1 MGIHNSSNLSTERR
15 VVNHHTFK
23 LIMKAFMTV
32 CALLAASAHA
42 DSQVFM
48 GRPQFYHQYLQPQVG
63 FSTYGYGMPSYGMV
77 MPNYYHPRTFIKRE
91 ADADMPYEV
100 RSKMTTSPLSR
111 QEYKVQVDQMGNGQS
126 YQHVERQQDMYSD
139 LMMRDRQM
147 MDRQRMM
154 DRNQQRMDMDRE
166 RMMEREQQRMD
177 MDRQRMMYD
186 MDRQRKMDRD
196 QYMMDKERQRM
207 DMDRQMMDLN
217 RERMMDMRNMDEDRM
232 DRYMDQQMDQGNNNQ
247 MIQTHRMMIKRE
259 ALSDPAFTYTVMA
272 EHPSTSNQMMSSS
285 VYQLPLVRQNMNLRQ
300 MTMKQIHPDGA
311 FSFVRQPVNF
321 PSTTSLYNMLNR
333 IRPAVAMF

>member
-42 DSQVFM
+42 DSQMFV

-77 MPNYYHPRTFIKRE
+77 MPSYYHPRTFIKRE

-139 LMMRDRQM
+139 LMV
-147 MDRQRMM
+147 
-154 DRNQQRMDMDRE
+154 
-166 RMMEREQQRMD
+166 
-177 MDRQRMMYD
+177 
-186 MDRQRKMDRD
+186 
-196 QYMMDKERQRM
+196 
-207 DMDRQMMDLN
+207 MDRQMMDLN
-217 RERMMDMRNMDEDRM
+217 RERMMDMRKMDEDRM
-232 DRYMDQQMDQGNNNQ
+232 DRYMDQQMDQGNNQ

-285 VYQLPLVRQNMNLRQ
+285 LYQLPLARQNMNLRQ

>member
-1 MGIHNSSNLSTERR
+1 MG
-15 VVNHHTFK
+15 
-23 LIMKAFMTV
+23 
-32 CALLAASAHA
+32 
-42 DSQVFM
+42 VFM

-63 FSTYGYGMPSYGMV
+63 YSTYGYGMASYGMV
-77 MPNYYHPRTFIKRE
+77 MPNYYSAAHPRTFIKRE
-91 ADADMPYEV
+91 AEADMPYEV

-111 QEYKVQVDQMGNGQS
+111 QGYKVQVDQMGNGQS

-139 LMMRDRQM
+139 QM

-154 DRNQQRMDMDRE
+154 DKNQQRMDIDRE
-166 RMMEREQQRMD
+166 RMMDNLDRQRMMDREQQRMD
-177 MDRQRMMYD
+177 MDRQRM
-186 MDRQRKMDRD
+186 MDRD

-217 RERMMDMRNMDEDRM
+217 RERMMDMRNMDEGRM
-232 DRYMDQQMDQGNNNQ
+232 ERYMDQQMDQGNNQ

-272 EHPSTSNQMMSSS
+272 EHPSTSNQKMSSS
-285 VYQLPLVRQNMNLRQ
+285 VYQLPLARQNTNLRQ

-321 PSTTSLYNMLNR
+321 PSTTS
-333 IRPAVAMF
+333 

>member
-42 DSQVFM
+42 DSHVFM

-63 FSTYGYGMPSYGMV
+63 FSTYGYGMPAYGMV

-126 YQHVERQQDMYSD
+126 YQHVERQQDMYSN

-154 DRNQQRMDMDRE
+154 DRK
-166 RMMEREQQRMD
+166 QQRMD

-217 RERMMDMRNMDEDRM
+217 RERMMDMRNIDEDRM
-232 DRYMDQQMDQGNNNQ
+232 DRYMDQQMDQGNNQ

-272 EHPSTSNQMMSSS
+272 EHPSTSKQMMSSS
-285 VYQLPLVRQNMNLRQ
+285 VYQLPLARQNMNLRQ

-321 PSTTSLYNMLNR
+321 PSTPSLYNMLNR

>member
-1 MGIHNSSNLSTERR
+1 
-15 VVNHHTFK
+15 
-23 LIMKAFMTV
+23 
-32 CALLAASAHA
+32 
-42 DSQVFM
+42 
-48 GRPQFYHQYLQPQVG
+48 
-63 FSTYGYGMPSYGMV
+63 
-77 MPNYYHPRTFIKRE
+77 
-91 ADADMPYEV
+91 
-100 RSKMTTSPLSR
+100 
-111 QEYKVQVDQMGNGQS
+111 MGNGQS

-139 LMMRDRQM
+139 LMMRDQM

-154 DRNQQRMDMDRE
+154 DRN
-166 RMMEREQQRMD
+166 QQRMD

-186 MDRQRKMDRD
+186 MDRQRKMDRY
-196 QYMMDKERQRM
+196 QYMMDKEGQRM

-232 DRYMDQQMDQGNNNQ
+232 DRYMDQQMDQGNNQ

-285 VYQLPLVRQNMNLRQ
+285 VYQLPLARQNMNLRQ
-300 MTMKQIHPDGA
+300 MTMKQIRPDGA

-333 IRPAVAMF
+333 IRP

>member
-1 MGIHNSSNLSTERR
+1 MDIDRERMMDNL
-15 VVNHHTFK
+15 
-23 LIMKAFMTV
+23 
-32 CALLAASAHA
+32 
-42 DSQVFM
+42 
-48 GRPQFYHQYLQPQVG
+48 
-63 FSTYGYGMPSYGMV
+63 
-77 MPNYYHPRTFIKRE
+77 
-91 ADADMPYEV
+91 
-100 RSKMTTSPLSR
+100 
-111 QEYKVQVDQMGNGQS
+111 
-126 YQHVERQQDMYSD
+126 
-139 LMMRDRQM
+139 
-147 MDRQRMM
+147 DRQRMM
-154 DRNQQRMDMDRE
+154 DRNQQRMDMDRQ
-166 RMMEREQQRMD
+166 RMMDREQQRMD

-186 MDRQRKMDRD
+186 MDRQRMMDRD

-217 RERMMDMRNMDEDRM
+217 RERMMDMRNMDEGRM
-232 DRYMDQQMDQGNNNQ
+232 DRYVDQQMDQGNNQ

-285 VYQLPLVRQNMNLRQ
+285 VYQLPLARQNMNLRQ

>member
-1 MGIHNSSNLSTERR
+1 
-15 VVNHHTFK
+15 
-23 LIMKAFMTV
+23 
-32 CALLAASAHA
+32 
-42 DSQVFM
+42 
-48 GRPQFYHQYLQPQVG
+48 
-63 FSTYGYGMPSYGMV
+63 
-77 MPNYYHPRTFIKRE
+77 
-91 ADADMPYEV
+91 
-100 RSKMTTSPLSR
+100 
-111 QEYKVQVDQMGNGQS
+111 
-126 YQHVERQQDMYSD
+126 
-139 LMMRDRQM
+139 
-147 MDRQRMM
+147 MM

-166 RMMEREQQRMD
+166 RMMDNLE
-177 MDRQRMMYD
+177 
-186 MDRQRKMDRD
+186 
-196 QYMMDKERQRM
+196 QYMMDKEKRQRM

-232 DRYMDQQMDQGNNNQ
+232 DRYMDQQMDQSNNQ

-285 VYQLPLVRQNMNLRQ
+285 IYQLPLARQNMNLRQ

>member
-1 MGIHNSSNLSTERR
+1 
-15 VVNHHTFK
+15 
-23 LIMKAFMTV
+23 MTV

-77 MPNYYHPRTFIKRE
+77 MPNYYTAAHPRTFIKRE
-91 ADADMPYEV
+91 AEADMPYEV

-139 LMMRDRQM
+139 QMRDQM

-154 DRNQQRMDMDRE
+154 DRNQQRMDIDRE
-166 RMMEREQQRMD
+166 RMMDNLDRQRMMDREQQRMD

-186 MDRQRKMDRD
+186 MDRQRMMDRD

-217 RERMMDMRNMDEDRM
+217 RERMMDMRNMDEGRM
-232 DRYMDQQMDQGNNNQ
+232 DRYVDQQMDQGNNQ

-272 EHPSTSNQMMSSS
+272 EHPSTSNQKMSSS
-285 VYQLPLVRQNMNLRQ
+285 VYQLPLARQNMNLRQ

>member
-42 DSQVFM
+42 DSQEFM
-48 GRPQFYHQYLQPQVG
+48 GRPQFYHQYLQPQIG
-63 FSTYGYGMPSYGMV
+63 FSTYGYGMPAYGMV

-139 LMMRDRQM
+139 LIMRDRQM

-154 DRNQQRMDMDRE
+154 DRN
-166 RMMEREQQRMD
+166 QQRMD

-232 DRYMDQQMDQGNNNQ
+232 DRHMDQQMDQGNNQ

-285 VYQLPLVRQNMNLRQ
+285 VYRLPLARQNMNLRQ

>member
-1 MGIHNSSNLSTERR
+1 
-15 VVNHHTFK
+15 
-23 LIMKAFMTV
+23 
-32 CALLAASAHA
+32 
-42 DSQVFM
+42 
-48 GRPQFYHQYLQPQVG
+48 
-63 FSTYGYGMPSYGMV
+63 
-77 MPNYYHPRTFIKRE
+77 
-91 ADADMPYEV
+91 
-100 RSKMTTSPLSR
+100 
-111 QEYKVQVDQMGNGQS
+111 
-126 YQHVERQQDMYSD
+126 
-139 LMMRDRQM
+139 M

-166 RMMEREQQRMD
+166 RMMDNLDRQRMMEREQQRMD

-196 QYMMDKERQRM
+196 Q
-207 DMDRQMMDLN
+207 N
-217 RERMMDMRNMDEDRM
+217 MMDMRNMDEDRM

-285 VYQLPLVRQNMNLRQ
+285 VYQLPLARQNMNLRQ

>member
-1 MGIHNSSNLSTERR
+1 
-15 VVNHHTFK
+15 
-23 LIMKAFMTV
+23 MKAFMTV

-63 FSTYGYGMPSYGMV
+63 FSTYGYGMPAYGMV

-126 YQHVERQQDMYSD
+126 YQHVERQQNMYSD
-139 LMMRDRQM
+139 LMVRDQM
-147 MDRQRMM
+147 MDRQ
-154 DRNQQRMDMDRE
+154 

-232 DRYMDQQMDQGNNNQ
+232 DRHMDQGNNNQ

-285 VYQLPLVRQNMNLRQ
+285 VYQLPLARQNMNLRQ

-321 PSTTSLYNMLNR
+321 PSPTSLYNMLNR
-333 IRPAVAMF
+333 IRP

>member
-15 VVNHHTFK
+15 VVNHHFK
-23 LIMKAFMTV
+23 LTMKAFMTV

-147 MDRQRMM
+147 MDRQRM
-154 DRNQQRMDMDRE
+154 
-166 RMMEREQQRMD
+166 D

-232 DRYMDQQMDQGNNNQ
+232 DRYMDQQMDQGNNQ

-272 EHPSTSNQMMSSS
+272 KHPSTSNQMMSSS
-285 VYQLPLVRQNMNLRQ
+285 VYQLPLARQNMNLRQ

>member
-1 MGIHNSSNLSTERR
+1 
-15 VVNHHTFK
+15 
-23 LIMKAFMTV
+23 MTV

-77 MPNYYHPRTFIKRE
+77 MPNYYHPRTFIKRG

-100 RSKMTTSPLSR
+100 RFKMTTSPLSR
-111 QEYKVQVDQMGNGQS
+111 QEYKVKVDQMGNGQS

-139 LMMRDRQM
+139 LKMREQM
-147 MDRQRMM
+147 MERQRMM

-166 RMMEREQQRMD
+166 RMMD
-177 MDRQRMMYD
+177 NLDRQR
-186 MDRQRKMDRD
+186 
-196 QYMMDKERQRM
+196 MMDKERQRM
-207 DMDRQMMDLN
+207 DIDRQMMDLN

-232 DRYMDQQMDQGNNNQ
+232 DRYMDQQMDQGNNQ

-285 VYQLPLVRQNMNLRQ
+285 VYQLPLARQNMNLRQ

>member
-1 MGIHNSSNLSTERR
+1 
-15 VVNHHTFK
+15 
-23 LIMKAFMTV
+23 
-32 CALLAASAHA
+32 
-42 DSQVFM
+42 
-48 GRPQFYHQYLQPQVG
+48 
-63 FSTYGYGMPSYGMV
+63 
-77 MPNYYHPRTFIKRE
+77 
-91 ADADMPYEV
+91 
-100 RSKMTTSPLSR
+100 
-111 QEYKVQVDQMGNGQS
+111 
-126 YQHVERQQDMYSD
+126 
-139 LMMRDRQM
+139 MRDRQM

-154 DRNQQRMDMDRE
+154 DRN
-166 RMMEREQQRMD
+166 QQRMD

-207 DMDRQMMDLN
+207 DLN

-232 DRYMDQQMDQGNNNQ
+232 DRYMDQQMDQGNNQ

-272 EHPSTSNQMMSSS
+272 EYPSTSNQMMSSS
-285 VYQLPLVRQNMNLRQ
+285 VYQLPLARQNMNL
-300 MTMKQIHPDGA
+300 IHPDGA

-333 IRPAVAMF
+333 IR

>member
-1 MGIHNSSNLSTERR
+1 
-15 VVNHHTFK
+15 
-23 LIMKAFMTV
+23 MKAFMTV

-126 YQHVERQQDMYSD
+126 YQHVERQQ
-139 LMMRDRQM
+139 
-147 MDRQRMM
+147 
-154 DRNQQRMDMDRE
+154 
-166 RMMEREQQRMD
+166 QRMD

-232 DRYMDQQMDQGNNNQ
+232 DRHMDQGNNNQ

-285 VYQLPLVRQNMNLRQ
+285 IYQLPLARQNMNLRQ

-333 IRPAVAMF
+333 IRP

>member
-42 DSQVFM
+42 DSHVFM
-48 GRPQFYHQYLQPQVG
+48 GRPHFYHPYLQPQVG
-63 FSTYGYGMPSYGMV
+63 FSTYGYGMPAYGMV
-77 MPNYYHPRTFIKRE
+77 MPNYYHPRTFVKRE

-139 LMMRDRQM
+139 LIMRDRQM

-154 DRNQQRMDMDRE
+154 DRNQQRMD
-166 RMMEREQQRMD
+166 
-177 MDRQRMMYD
+177 
-186 MDRQRKMDRD
+186 
-196 QYMMDKERQRM
+196 KERQRM

-217 RERMMDMRNMDEDRM
+217 RESMMD
-232 DRYMDQQMDQGNNNQ
+232 
-247 MIQTHRMMIKRE
+247 
-259 ALSDPAFTYTVMA
+259 
-272 EHPSTSNQMMSSS
+272 
-285 VYQLPLVRQNMNLRQ
+285 
-300 MTMKQIHPDGA
+300 
-311 FSFVRQPVNF
+311 
-321 PSTTSLYNMLNR
+321 
-333 IRPAVAMF
+333 

>member
-1 MGIHNSSNLSTERR
+1 
-15 VVNHHTFK
+15 
-23 LIMKAFMTV
+23 
-32 CALLAASAHA
+32 
-42 DSQVFM
+42 
-48 GRPQFYHQYLQPQVG
+48 
-63 FSTYGYGMPSYGMV
+63 MV

-126 YQHVERQQDMYSD
+126 YQHVERLQDMYSD
-139 LMMRDRQM
+139 LMMRDQM

-154 DRNQQRMDMDRE
+154 DRDQQRIDMDRE
-166 RMMEREQQRMD
+166 RMMDNLDRQRMMEREQQRM
-177 MDRQRMMYD
+177 D

-232 DRYMDQQMDQGNNNQ
+232 DRYMDQQMDQGNNH

-285 VYQLPLVRQNMNLRQ
+285 VYQLPLARQNMNLRQ

-321 PSTTSLYNMLNR
+321 PSATSLYNMLNR

>member
-15 VVNHHTFK
+15 VVNHHFK
-23 LIMKAFMTV
+23 LTMKAFMTV

-111 QEYKVQVDQMGNGQS
+111 QEYKVKVDQMGNGQS

-139 LMMRDRQM
+139 LMMRDQM

-154 DRNQQRMDMDRE
+154 DRNQ
-166 RMMEREQQRMD
+166 
-177 MDRQRMMYD
+177 
-186 MDRQRKMDRD
+186 
-196 QYMMDKERQRM
+196 QRM

-232 DRYMDQQMDQGNNNQ
+232 DRYMDQQMDQGNNQ

-285 VYQLPLVRQNMNLRQ
+285 VYQLPLARQNMNLRQ

>member
-1 MGIHNSSNLSTERR
+1 
-15 VVNHHTFK
+15 
-23 LIMKAFMTV
+23 MKAFMTV

-91 ADADMPYEV
+91 ADADMPYED

-166 RMMEREQQRMD
+166 RMMDNLERQRMMEREQQRMD

-186 MDRQRKMDRD
+186 MDRQRK
-196 QYMMDKERQRM
+196 MDKERQRM

-232 DRYMDQQMDQGNNNQ
+232 DRHMDQGNNNQ

-285 VYQLPLVRQNMNLRQ
+285 VYQLPLARQNMNLRQ

-321 PSTTSLYNMLNR
+321 PSPTSLYNMLNR
-333 IRPAVAMF
+333 IRP

>member
-42 DSQVFM
+42 DSHVFM
-48 GRPQFYHQYLQPQVG
+48 GRPQFYHQYLQPQVV

-139 LMMRDRQM
+139 LMVRDQM
-147 MDRQRMM
+147 MARQRMM
-154 DRNQQRMDMDRE
+154 DRN
-166 RMMEREQQRMD
+166 QQRMD

-285 VYQLPLVRQNMNLRQ
+285 VYQLPLARQNMNLRQ

>member
-1 MGIHNSSNLSTERR
+1 
-15 VVNHHTFK
+15 
-23 LIMKAFMTV
+23 MTV

-42 DSQVFM
+42 DSQMFV

-63 FSTYGYGMPSYGMV
+63 FSTYGYGMPAYGMV
-77 MPNYYHPRTFIKRE
+77 MPNYYTAAHPRTFIKRE

-166 RMMEREQQRMD
+166 RMMDNLDRQRMMEREQQRMD

-186 MDRQRKMDRD
+186 MDRQRQMDRE

-232 DRYMDQQMDQGNNNQ
+232 DRYMDQQMDQGNNQ

-285 VYQLPLVRQNMNLRQ
+285 VYQLPLARQNMNLRQ